1 MFTSPQTR
9 EAEPAV
15 DYAGFWARAGALVID
30 WLVVTGFAAAVLVT
44 FGFWMG
50 LTGIG
55 DEDTVVAIGFL
66 ASLLFAWL
74 YFAISESSAKQA
86 ILGKRAVGIAVTDL
100 AGRRISFGRAT
111 ARSFAR
117 WLNNVLLGIGYVKAA
132 FTSQKR
138 GLHDYVAGTLVV
150 RRRIPDSKTAGT
162 PRFVAR

>member
-1 MFTSPQTR
+1 
-9 EAEPAV
+9 
-15 DYAGFWARAGALVID
+15 
-30 WLVVTGFAAAVLVT
+30 
-44 FGFWMG
+44 MG

-111 ARSFAR
+111 ARFFAR
-117 WLNNVLLGIGYVKAA
+117 WLNNVLLGIGYVMAA